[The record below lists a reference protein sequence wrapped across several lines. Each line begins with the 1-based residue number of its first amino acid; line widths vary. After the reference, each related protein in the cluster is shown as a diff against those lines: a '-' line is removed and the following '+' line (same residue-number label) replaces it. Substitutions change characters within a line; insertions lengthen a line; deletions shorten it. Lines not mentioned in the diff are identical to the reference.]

1 MSKQLISTEKA
12 PQAIGPYSQA
22 IKAGNFLFISG
33 QIPLDPATGVLD
45 SGNIQSQTR
54 RVLENIKA
62 IVEAGG
68 GTLDSIVRTTIFLKN
83 LTDFNPV
90 NAVYATY
97 FREKQPARSTVEVS
111 SLPKGAAIEIDA
123 IAYLGK

>member
-1 MSKQLISTEKA
+1 MPKQVIATTRG

-22 IKAGNFLFISG
+22 IKAGNFLFVSG
-33 QIPLDPATGVLD
+33 QIPLDPA
-45 SGNIQSQTR
+45 SGIVELGDIQSQAR

-68 GTLDSIVRTTIFLKN
+68 RTLDSVVRTTVFLKN
-83 LTDFNPV
+83 LSDFNSV
-90 NAVYATY
+90 NEVYATY

-123 IAYLGK
+123 LAYLGK